1 MDAACKPLQERI
13 DALAPPANA
22 SELERWLDDLLPLV
36 RKQVRAV
43 KAVKPP
49 AKQSE
54 ARNAALFIENM
65 TKLERSLTRY
75 RAAITAADTPAIQ
88 RSLSEANAA
97 GAASR
102 AYALSLDVTEC
113 GGYSSG

>member
-1 MDAACKPLQERI
+1 MRPASRCRNRSTRSPRPCDASGLQ
-13 DALAPPANA
+13 
-22 SELERWLDDLLPLV
+22 RWLDDLLPLV

-43 KAVKPP
+43 TAVKPP

-54 ARNAALFIENM
+54 AKKVALFIENM

-75 RAAITAADTPAIQ
+75 RAAIETGDTEAIQ
-88 RSLSEANAA
+88 RSLQEANAA

-113 GGYSSG
+113 GGYSD